1 MAYELINQ
9 SEVQVG
15 YVYSTVKGETRK
27 EQAQVLN
34 AINSTQCVSL
44 QEQLGKT
51 LMVKNVVCHGVE
63 MTNERTGERAPAW
76 RVILIAEDGTQYAC
90 VSKGVVG
97 SLNKIFGV
105 FGTPE
110 TWTDPLPLIA
120 RKVQAKRGKSLILEV
135 DETAL

>member
-34 AINSTQCVSL
+34 AINSTL

-51 LMVKNVVCHGVE
+51 IMVKNVVCHGVE
-63 MTNERTGERAPAW
+63 MTNEKTGEVAPAW
-76 RVILIAEDGTQYAC
+76 RVILIADDGTQYAC

-110 TWTDPLPLIA
+110 TWTESLPLIA